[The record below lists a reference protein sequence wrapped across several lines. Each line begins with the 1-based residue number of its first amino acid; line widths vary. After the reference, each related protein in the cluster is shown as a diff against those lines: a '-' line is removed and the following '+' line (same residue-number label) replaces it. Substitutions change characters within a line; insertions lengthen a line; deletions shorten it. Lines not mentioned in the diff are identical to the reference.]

1 MVCPFKEKEK
11 WTWLSQHAFT
21 SSLLQEIS
29 CCGGY
34 AAAYNKLIVCA
45 LSCHTDRALMG
56 AKCTHPSDS
65 FLICGL
71 RIMCLMLHNNIFFF
85 SDLFLFESHLQSV
98 YFCFFWFCYIY
109 TYFRAFFP
117 SLSHLCLIIFR
128 HQIESIFVF
137 WIQHKNAGSLNYCS
151 KEAHDVPLHD
161 SSAQVWLSTQK
172 FLLICLICSSS
183 ACVHTQHG
191 YAFKVWW
198 SIPLWSTW
206 QNSAL
211 LMQEEKHQVLG
222 QRAEL
227 CQSKPDLLMSQSVH
241 QSVGP
246 TSFSRLQETEKWGVS
261 LLHFPLLSFWSLSGC
276 LFVCSATATSSFF
289 SELFKP
295 RRENAICTHTSDVL
309 HLSQPARQP
318 LTVIK

>member
-1 MVCPFKEKEK
+1 M
-11 WTWLSQHAFT
+11 S
-21 SSLLQEIS
+21 
-29 CCGGY
+29 
-34 AAAYNKLIVCA
+34 
-45 LSCHTDRALMG
+45 

-71 RIMCLMLHNNIFFF
+71 RIMCLMLHNSIFFSQTSSYLNHTCSQFIFVSFDFTIFIFISVLF
-85 SDLFLFESHLQSV
+85 S
-98 YFCFFWFCYIY
+98 
-109 TYFRAFFP
+109 P

-128 HQIESIFVF
+128 HQIESKFVF

-151 KEAHDVPLHD
+151 KEAHDLPLHD

-183 ACVHTQHG
+183 ARVHTQHG

-211 LMQEEKHQVLG
+211 LMQEEKHQVLC
-222 QRAEL
+222 QRAVL

-241 QSVGP
+241 QSVGLLP
-246 TSFSRLQETEKWGVS
+246 SVS
-261 LLHFPLLSFWSLSGC
+261 YRKQKSEAHLSFTSLFFFLIPFWMFFC
-276 LFVCSATATSSFF
+276 MFCNCHIIFFF
-289 SELFKP
+289 SAFQ
-295 RRENAICTHTSDVL
+295 A
-309 HLSQPARQP
+309 
-318 LTVIK
+318 

>member
-1 MVCPFKEKEK
+1 
-11 WTWLSQHAFT
+11 
-21 SSLLQEIS
+21 
-29 CCGGY
+29 
-34 AAAYNKLIVCA
+34 
-45 LSCHTDRALMG
+45 MG

-71 RIMCLMLHNNIFFF
+71 RIMCLMLHNNIFFLRPLLIWITLAV
-85 SDLFLFESHLQSV
+85 SLFLFLLILLYLSLFQ
-98 YFCFFWFCYIY
+98 CFFPLPVSFV
-109 TYFRAFFP
+109 FD
-117 SLSHLCLIIFR
+117 HFR
-128 HQIESIFVF
+128 HQIESKFVF
-137 WIQHKNAGSLNYCS
+137 WIQHKNAGSLNYYS
-151 KEAHDVPLHD
+151 KEAHDLPLHD

-183 ACVHTQHG
+183 ARVHMQHG

-222 QRAEL
+222 QRVVL

-246 TSFSRLQETEKWGVS
+246 TSFSQLQETEKRGAS
-261 LLHFPLLSFWSLSGC
+261 LLHFPLFLSDPFLDVFLYVLQLPH
-276 LFVCSATATSSFF
+276 LFFPQ
-289 SELFKP
+289 LFKP
-295 RRENAICTHTSDVL
+295 RRENAICTHTHTSDVL